1 MEEENGIC
9 SEMDMELD
17 ISLWLELNMENC
29 VWLESVSSELDWRME
44 NEEKFIFVKLVF
56 SIDIEE

>member
-9 SEMDMELD
+9 LEMDMELD